1 MKRECKSI
9 PEAVRMI
16 EGDKNRKSS
25 IIVYKKKAYHFRSNA
40 QVRGAITMIKL
51 LTDSSKELTKLLI
64 GRKEAEEIHKA
75 KEMEK

>member
-9 PEAVRMI
+9 PEAVRAV

-25 IIVYKKKAYHFRSNA
+25 IIVYKKKAYHFRSNKDI
-40 QVRGAITMIKL
+40 RGAITAFKM

-64 GRKEAEEIHKA
+64 GRKEAEEIY
-75 KEMEK
+75 KEK